1 MFTKSTFLI
10 ASLAA
15 PLLLVAIEPAFASY
29 VFPPG
34 AVAQAQAFV
43 NINGTVAP
51 TALTQSTVLNLGTT
65 AGTAISGSPGS
76 ANASIDLG
84 AGELKAYGSTTKGF
98 TSQAVAWEFVTFDG
112 NDDVDF
118 AFDIEGTLS
127 NTFPSGM
134 VYVEAAARV
143 YDVTSWTSYFQT
155 TGGIQFAAENG
166 SGSPFPYLEASGFAT
181 QAVRGSNS
189 GGCTL
194 YVIANC
200 TVDQFGTV
208 IPVNLS
214 IGGTL
219 EAQAGQLYLIELLLT
234 TSTYNQQLGINLQ
247 TGDFANTAT
256 FSFLNLNGLNFE
268 SSSGE
273 FLVAPVPI
281 PTAVWLFGSALGL
294 MGVIRRKRL

>member
-1 MFTKSTFLI
+1 MLSPIRVLI

-15 PLLLVAIEPAFASY
+15 PLLLGAVQPALAAY

-34 AVAQAQAFV
+34 AVAQAQAV
-43 NINGTVAP
+43 ANINGTVAP
-51 TALTQSTVLNLGTT
+51 SPLTQSTVLNLGTS
-65 AGTAISGSPGS
+65 ASAAITGSPGS

-118 AFDIEGTLS
+118 AFDIDGTLS

-134 VYVEAAARV
+134 VYVEAAVRL

-166 SGSPFPYLEASGFAT
+166 TGSPFPYLEASGFAT

-200 TVDQFGTV
+200 TVDQFGTAV
-208 IPVNLS
+208 PVNLS

-219 EAQAGQLYLIELLLT
+219 EAQQGQLYLLELILT

-256 FSFLNLNGLNFE
+256 FSFSNLNGLNFE

-273 FLVAPVPI
+273 FLAAPVPV
-281 PTAVWLFGSALGL
+281 PAAVWLFGSAIGL
-294 MGVIRRKRL
+294 LGVIRRKRA